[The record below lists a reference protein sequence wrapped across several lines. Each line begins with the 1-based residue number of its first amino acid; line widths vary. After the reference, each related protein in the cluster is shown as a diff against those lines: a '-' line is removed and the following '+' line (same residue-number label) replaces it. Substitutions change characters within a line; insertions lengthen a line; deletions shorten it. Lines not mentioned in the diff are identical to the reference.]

1 MTRGDTSYELSNP
14 SDYSSEDIDSEDE
27 EELEEE
33 LEEEADILGNS
44 NVREEEVEIGSD
56 MEEVKDEDG
65 RVKRQKGGRRGEEV
79 EKSIQADVR
88 LRRLNED
95 YKRRFKAL
103 LNRTHT
109 DALAGKDI
117 DEDEIKDVVGF
128 EEVERGVRWNL

>member
-14 SDYSSEDIDSEDE
+14 SDYSSEDIDSED
-27 EELEEE
+27 EEE

-103 LNRTHT
+103 LNRTVCRI
-109 DALAGKDI
+109 LSAGYS
-117 DEDEIKDVVGF
+117 
-128 EEVERGVRWNL
+128 